1 MEVLLRY
8 YFVDLRGGL
17 KVLHVCVCVCVLE
30 STKRPFDGG
39 AAWRSVADCESAA
52 RGALTPTRK

>member
-17 KVLHVCVCVCVLE
+17 KVLHVCVCALE

-39 AAWRSVADCESAA
+39 AAWRSVADCVSAA
-52 RGALTPTRK
+52 RGAVTPTRK